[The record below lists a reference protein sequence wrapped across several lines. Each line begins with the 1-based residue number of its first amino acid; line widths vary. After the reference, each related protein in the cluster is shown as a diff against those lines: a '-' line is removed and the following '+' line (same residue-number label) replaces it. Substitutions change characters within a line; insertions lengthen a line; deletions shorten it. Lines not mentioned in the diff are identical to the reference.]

1 MLQRP
6 ICPKGAAVSP
16 LSANTLQVPKVE
28 SGQSSSLGLLDHT
41 SPLVVQ
47 VLGVLVAWV
56 PASLRCLPSV
66 DSKPSELR
74 MLGES
79 LLFVFVRMCASVS
92 LECPGQE
99 HMDEGMGTSFPF

>member
-56 PASLRCLPSV
+56 EPLSPC
-66 DSKPSELR
+66 SKLYP
-74 MLGES
+74 
-79 LLFVFVRMCASVS
+79 FFCASSKSEMPS
-92 LECPGQE
+92 LSG
-99 HMDEGMGTSFPF
+99 